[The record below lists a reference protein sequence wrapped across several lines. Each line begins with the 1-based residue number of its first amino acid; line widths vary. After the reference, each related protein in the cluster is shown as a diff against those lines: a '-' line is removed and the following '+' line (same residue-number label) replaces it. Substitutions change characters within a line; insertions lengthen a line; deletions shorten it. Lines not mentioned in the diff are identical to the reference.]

1 MGTVDQTG
9 YRTWF
14 ERLQL
19 LYLSRPAWRKPMQL
33 PHGSRTW
40 HIHSPPSIFI
50 GPRYNVAP
58 NVTDVSVGDQ
68 AGSDAE

>member
-1 MGTVDQTG
+1 
-9 YRTWF
+9 
-14 ERLQL
+14 
-19 LYLSRPAWRKPMQL
+19 MQL

-40 HIHSPPSIFI
+40 HIHSPPWISI
-50 GPRYNVAP
+50 GPRYKVAP